1 MNERAY
7 IVIYEHTDHNWAA
20 YAPDVPGCLAT
31 GRTRAGVERK
41 FREAL
46 AFHLEGLRLEGLPL
60 PEPTTEAGL
69 VTVSVMVSPKHWI

>member
-20 YAPDVPGCLAT
+20 YAPDVPGCIAT
-31 GRTRAGVERK
+31 GRTRAEVERK

-46 AFHLEGLRLEGLPL
+46 AFYLEGLRREGLPL
-60 PEPTTEAGL
+60 PEPLTEAGR
-69 VTVSVMVSPKHWI
+69 VTLPIIASA

>member
-7 IVIYEHTDHNWAA
+7 IVIYEHTGHNWAA
-20 YAPDVPGCLAT
+20 YAPDVPGCIAT

-60 PEPTTEAGL
+60 PEPLTETGR
-69 VTVSVMVSPKHWI
+69 VTVPVTLSA

>member
-20 YAPDVPGCLAT
+20 YAPDGPGCIAT
-31 GRTRAGVERK
+31 GRTRAEVERK

-60 PEPTTEAGL
+60 PEPLTEAGR
-69 VTVSVMVSPKHWI
+69 VTIPIIASA

>member
-1 MNERAY
+1 MNEREY

-20 YAPDVPGCLAT
+20 YAPDVPGCIAT
-31 GRTRAGVERK
+31 GRTRAEVERK

-60 PEPTTEAGL
+60 PEPLTETGRVTVP
-69 VTVSVMVSPKHWI
+69 VTVSA

>member
-31 GRTRAGVERK
+31 GRTRAEVERN

-46 AFHLEGLRLEGLPL
+46 AFHLEGLRREGLPL
-60 PEPTTEAGL
+60 PEPLTETGR
-69 VTVSVMVSPKHWI
+69 VTVPVTLSA